1 MWTEGEEKRVE
12 EGRQSNAKYKRF
24 SIQGK
29 TCMEVDKK
37 ICEAI
42 CDRES
47 SIVKCSKITITKFN
61 ENSSGSKCEPDS
73 SI

>member
-1 MWTEGEEKRVE
+1 MEK
-12 EGRQSNAKYKRF
+12 GRQSDVKYEGL

-29 TCMEVDKK
+29 TCMEVDRK
-37 ICEAI
+37 IYRAVCNRG
-42 CDRES
+42 D
-47 SIVKCSKITITKFN
+47 SIVECSKITITKFN

>member
-1 MWTEGEEKRVE
+1 MEK
-12 EGRQSNAKYKRF
+12 GRQSDAKYKGL

-29 TCMEVDKK
+29 TCMEVDRK
-37 ICEAI
+37 IYGAVR
-42 CDRES
+42 DRGDN
-47 SIVKCSKITITKFN
+47 IVECSKITITKFN

>member
-1 MWTEGEEKRVE
+1 VE
-12 EGRQSNAKYKRF
+12 EGRQSDAKYEGL

-29 TCMEVDKK
+29 TCMKVDKK
-37 ICEAI
+37 ICGAI

-47 SIVKCSKITITKFN
+47 SIIECGKITITKFD
-61 ENSSGSKCEPDS
+61 ENLSGSKCEPDS